1 MPYMHQGQYEASFK
15 VGNKDNGGEA
25 EAGEVLPQGHEV
37 VAQCKHNGSV
47 QGTLYDRH
55 GRHSIKYTYVQNRNN
70 FTAQK
75 QLRIA
80 CFLSFWSLQEN

>member
-1 MPYMHQGQYEASFK
+1 MAYMHQGQYEASFK

-25 EAGEVLPQGHEV
+25 EAGEGLPQGHEV

-55 GRHSIKYTYVQNRNN
+55 GRHSIKYIYVQNRNN

-80 CFLSFWSLQEN
+80 CFLHFGVLQEN